1 MAGTDLALWRRVYRL
16 LRLSCCVVVLLTA
29 AGVAMASEYHGIL
42 SFNGLPVPGAT
53 VTVTQGGKK
62 LVTVTDS
69 QGFYSFPTLADGAA
83 NIDVE
88 MTGFSPIKQDVT
100 VTADGATAKLELKLM
115 SLEAIR
121 TAVKPVLSA
130 GVGVA
135 ATRSEPKKT
144 NETPKPQGDQ
154 AAAPAPPLLPDD
166 TVQRAVDGLVVN
178 GSVNNAA
185 TSQFSL
191 AQRFGNTASGKSRY
205 NFSLTLGVG
214 NSALSARSYSFT
226 GFDTPKPQTS
236 QIVGGFTV
244 QGPLKI
250 PHVLRNGPNI
260 GISYQRTQ
268 NSTAVTTPGLV
279 PDAAVRNGD
288 FSKEVNAQGQP
299 VQIYAPTTGLSAACL
314 SAGVT
319 PGAQF
324 AGNIIPAA
332 CISPQAKSL
341 LNLYPLPNFA
351 GNAQYNYQV
360 PLVTDLHSDALSST
374 ATKTVGRNN
383 QLSGTFGVTSTGQ
396 SSPNLLGFV
405 DSTNK
410 MGIATTINWAHT
422 FNAHTR
428 MQLGYQFSR
437 LSNRV
442 TPFFANLT
450 NVSGN
455 AGITGNLQDPTNWGP
470 PTLSFTS
477 ALAPLTDGVSAFN
490 RNETNGLTAKG
501 TWNHGPHNVSVGF
514 EFRRQEFNY
523 LTQANPRGTF
533 TFTGA
538 TTAGSAAGSGSD
550 VADFVLGIPGGSAI
564 AYGNADKY
572 LRQSV
577 YAAFLNDD
585 WRVSPQLT
593 INAGVRWEYGA
604 PVTETQNRLV
614 NLDVAAGYSAIA
626 PVVATNPKGTL
637 TGQVYPTSLMYPD
650 RSGFEPLV
658 GLSWRPIP
666 GSSMVVKAGYGLR
679 YDTSV
684 YQGLAIQMAQQ
695 APLSTSLTVQN
706 GPGCALTLANGFIPC
721 TATTAET
728 FGVDPNFR
736 VGYVNTWSLTVQR
749 DLPASLQ
756 MVATYMGIKGTR
768 GVQEFLPNTNAPGA
782 VNPCPSCPA
791 GFKYLTSTGN
801 STRESGSFQLRR
813 RLHSGFTASVLY
825 TYSKSIDDD
834 SALGGQGAAT
844 SAAATPGAAT
854 SGAATSAAA
863 TIAQDWRNL
872 SGERGL
878 STFDQ
883 RHLATMSLQYTTG
896 MGMAG
901 GSLMSGWKGRVYKEW
916 TILTLINVGSGLP
929 ETPSNPAALVSA
941 YSVARPDVTGA
952 PLYAAPAG
960 RFVNP
965 AAFAAAPAGQWGN
978 ARRDGII
985 GPNQFSLNATMLR
998 TFRMTPK
1005 LNLDVKIDGTN
1016 ALNHVT
1022 FTNLYTGIT
1031 STQFGLPSAANSM
1044 RVFQTSLRLRY

>member
-1 MAGTDLALWRRVYRL
+1 
-16 LRLSCCVVVLLTA
+16 
-29 AGVAMASEYHGIL
+29 MASEYHGTV

-62 LVTVTDS
+62 FVTVTDT
-69 QGFYSFPTLADGAA
+69 QGFYSFPTLADGVA

-88 MTGFSPIKQDVT
+88 MTGFSPIKQEVT
-100 VTADGATAKLELKLM
+100 VAADGATAKLELKLM
-115 SLEAIR
+115 SLDQIR

-130 GVGVA
+130 GVTVA

-144 NETPKPQGDQ
+144 SEVPKPQGDQ
-154 AAAPAPPLLPDD
+154 AASAAPPPVPDE
-166 TVQRAVDGLVVN
+166 TAQRAADGLVVN

-205 NFSLTLGVG
+205 SFGLNLSVG
-214 NSALSARSYSFT
+214 NSALSARSYSFS
-226 GFDTPKPQTS
+226 GFDTPKQETS
-236 QIVGGFTV
+236 QIVGGFTM

-250 PHVLRNGPNI
+250 PHVLRNGPNV

-268 NSTAVTTPGLV
+268 NSLAVTTPGLV

-288 FSKEVNAQGQP
+288 FSKEVTAQGQP
-299 VQIYAPTTGLSAACL
+299 VQIYAPAVGLSAACL

-341 LNLYPLPNFA
+341 LTLYPLPNFT
-351 GNAQYNYQV
+351 GNAQYNFQV
-360 PLVTDLHSDALSST
+360 PLVTDTHSDALSST

-383 QLSGTFGVTSTGQ
+383 QLTGTFGVTDTRL

-405 DSTNK
+405 DSTNT

-428 MQLGYQFSR
+428 MNLGYQFSR
-437 LSNRV
+437 LSNRL
-442 TPFFANLT
+442 TPFFANRT
-450 NVSGN
+450 NVSGI
-455 AGITGNLQDPTNWGP
+455 AGITGNLQDPNDWGP
-470 PTLSFTS
+470 PTLSFS
-477 ALAPLTDGVSAFN
+477 NGLAALTDGVNAFN
-490 RNETNGLTAKG
+490 RKETNGLTAKG
-501 TWNHGPHNVSVGF
+501 TWNHGPHNVTVGV

-523 LTQANPRGTF
+523 LQQANPRGTF
-533 TFTGA
+533 NFTGA
-538 TTAGSAAGSGSD
+538 VTAGSTAGSGSD

-564 AYGNADKY
+564 TYGNADKY

-577 YAAFLNDD
+577 YAAYVNDD

-593 INAGVRWEYGA
+593 INAGVRWEYGS

-626 PVVATNPKGTL
+626 PVVATNPQGRL

-650 RSGFEPLV
+650 KSGFQPQV

-666 GSSMVVKAGYGLR
+666 GSSMVIKAGYGLR
-679 YDTSV
+679 YDTGV
-684 YQGLAIQMAQQ
+684 YQGIAIQMAQQ
-695 APLSTSLTVQN
+695 APLATKSFTQQN
-706 GPGCALTLANGFIPC
+706 SVPCALTLADGFHQC
-721 TATTAET
+721 ASTTPNT
-728 FGVDPNFR
+728 FGVDPNYRIGF
-736 VGYVNTWSLTVQR
+736 VHTWNLVVQR
-749 DLPASLQ
+749 DLPGSLQ
-756 MVATYMGIKGTR
+756 MVATYLGNKGTR
-768 GVQEFLPNTNAPGA
+768 GVQEFFPNTNAPGA
-782 VNPCPSCPA
+782 ANPCPSCPI
-791 GFKYLTSTGN
+791 GFKYLTSTGD
-801 STRESGSFQLRR
+801 STRESGSLQLRR
-813 RLHSGFTASVLY
+813 RLHSGFTASLLY
-825 TYSKSIDDD
+825 TYSKSLDDD

-844 SAAATPGAAT
+844 A
-854 SGAATSAAA
+854 AAA

-878 STFDQ
+878 SSFDQ

-901 GSLMSGWKGRVYKEW
+901 GSLMSGWRGRVYKEW
-916 TILTLINVGSGLP
+916 TILTMINVGSGLP
-929 ETPSNPAALVSA
+929 ETPINSGVLVVGSSA
-941 YSVARPDVTGA
+941 SVRPDVTGA
-952 PLYAAPAG
+952 PLYATSGG

-965 AAFAAAPAGQWGN
+965 AAFAPAATGQWGN
-978 ARRDGII
+978 ARRNLII
-985 GPNQFSLNATMLR
+985 GPNQFSLNATMAR
-998 TFRMTPK
+998 TFRITPK
-1005 LNLDVKIDGTN
+1005 LNLEVTIIGTN

-1031 STQFGLPSAANSM
+1031 NPQFGLPSVANPM

>member
-1 MAGTDLALWRRVYRL
+1 MAGTELILWRRVYRS
-16 LRLSCCVVVLLTA
+16 LRLLCCVVVLLAA
-29 AGVAMASEYHGIL
+29 AGAAMASEYHGTV
-42 SFNGLPVPGAT
+42 SFNGLPVPGVT

-62 LVTVTDS
+62 FVTVTDT

-83 NIDVE
+83 SIQLE

-100 VTADGATAKLELKLM
+100 VTPDGATAKWELKLM
-115 SLEAIR
+115 SLEEIR

-130 GVGVA
+130 GIAVA

-144 NETPKPQGDQ
+144 SEAPKPTADQ
-154 AAAPAPPLLPDD
+154 PPAPPPPDE
-166 TVQRAVDGLVVN
+166 TVQRAADGLVVN

-205 NFSLTLGVG
+205 NFSLNLTVG
-214 NSALSARSYSFT
+214 NSALSARSYSFS
-226 GFDTPKPQTS
+226 GFENPKPETS
-236 QIVGGFTV
+236 QITGGFAV

-260 GISYQRTQ
+260 FIGYQRTQ
-268 NSTAVTTPGLV
+268 NSNATTPGGLV
-279 PDAAVRNGD
+279 PDAAVRTGD
-288 FSKEVNAQGQP
+288 FSHEENAQGQP
-299 VQIYAPTTGLSAACL
+299 VQLYAPATGLSPTCIA
-314 SAGVT
+314 AGVT
-319 PGAQF
+319 PGAPI
-324 AGNIIPAA
+324 AGNIIPTP
-332 CISPQAKSL
+332 CISSQATAL
-341 LNLYPLPNFA
+341 LKLYPLPNFT

-360 PLVTDLHSDALSST
+360 PLLTDTHQDSLSSN

-383 QLSGTFGVTSTGQ
+383 QLSGTFGVASTRS
-396 SSPNLLGFV
+396 SSPVNQLGYV
-405 DSTNK
+405 DATNTL
-410 MGIATTINWAHT
+410 GIATTITWAHT

-437 LSNRV
+437 QSNRA
-442 TPFFANLT
+442 TPFFANRT
-450 NVSGN
+450 NVSGD
-455 AGITGNLQDPTNWGP
+455 AGVTGNLQDPTNWGP
-470 PTLSFTS
+470 PTLSFSNGLT
-477 ALAPLTDGVSAFN
+477 PLTDGVSAFN
-490 RNETNGLTAKG
+490 RNETNGFTSRG
-501 TWNHGPHNVSVGF
+501 TWNHGQHNVAVGF

-538 TTAGSAAGSGSD
+538 VTAGSAAGSGSD
-550 VADFVLGIPGGSAI
+550 VADFMLGIPGASAI

-585 WRVSPQLT
+585 WRVNPQLT
-593 INAGVRWEYGA
+593 LNAGVRWEYGA
-604 PVTETQNRLV
+604 PVTELKNRLV
-614 NLDVAAGYSAIA
+614 NLDVTQGYSAIA

-637 TGQVYPTSLMYPD
+637 TGQVYPTSLMYAD
-650 RSGFEPLV
+650 RNGFEPQL

-684 YQGLAIQMAQQ
+684 YQGIAIQMAQQ
-695 APLSTSLTVQN
+695 APLATKSFTEQN
-706 GPGCALTLANGFIPC
+706 SATCALTLADGFHQC
-721 TATTAET
+721 AATTPNT
-728 FGVDPNFR
+728 FGVDPNYR
-736 VGYVNTWSLTVQR
+736 VGYVHTWNLVVQR

-756 MVATYMGIKGTR
+756 MVATYLGIKGTR

-782 VNPCPSCPA
+782 ANPCPSCPT

-801 STRESGSFQLRR
+801 STRESGSLQLRR

-825 TYSKSIDDD
+825 TYSKSLDDD

-844 SAAATPGAAT
+844 SAAAT
-854 SGAATSAAA
+854 
-863 TIAQDWRNL
+863 IAQDWRNL
-872 SGERGL
+872 NAERGL

-883 RHLATMSLQYTTG
+883 RNVASIFLQYTTG

-916 TILTLINVGSGLP
+916 TIQTQINVGSGLP
-929 ETPSNPAALVSA
+929 ETPVNSGELVGGYTA
-941 YSVARPDVTGA
+941 SVRPDVTGA

-965 AAFAAAPAGQWGN
+965 AAFAPAATGQWGN
-978 ARRDGII
+978 ARRDAII

-1005 LNLDVKIDGTN
+1005 LNLDVTIVGTN

-1031 STQFGLPSAANSM
+1031 STQFGLPSAANPM
-1044 RVFQTSLRLRY
+1044 RVLQATFRLRY

>member
-1 MAGTDLALWRRVYRL
+1 MAGTELILWRRVYRS
-16 LRLSCCVVVLLTA
+16 LRLLCCVVVLLAA
-29 AGVAMASEYHGIL
+29 AGAAMASEYHGIV
-42 SFNGLPVPGAT
+42 SFNGLPVPGVT

-62 LVTVTDS
+62 FVTVTDT

-83 NIDVE
+83 SIQLE
-88 MTGFSPIKQDVT
+88 MTGFSTIKQEVT
-100 VTADGATAKLELKLM
+100 VAPDGAMAKWELKLM
-115 SLEAIR
+115 SLEEIR
-121 TAVKPVLSA
+121 TAVKPVVSA
-130 GVGVA
+130 GIAVA

-144 NETPKPQGDQ
+144 SEAPKPAADQ
-154 AAAPAPPLLPDD
+154 PPAAPPPDE
-166 TVQRAVDGLVVN
+166 TVQRAADGLVVN

-185 TSQFSL
+185 TSQFSM

-205 NFSLTLGVG
+205 NFSLYLTVG
-214 NSALSARSYSFT
+214 NSALSAKSYSFS
-226 GFDTPKPQTS
+226 GFDTPKPETS
-236 QIVGGFTV
+236 QITGGFAV
-244 QGPLKI
+244 QGPIKI
-250 PHVLRNGPNI
+250 PHLLRNGPNTFI
-260 GISYQRTQ
+260 QYTRTE
-268 NSTAVTTPGLV
+268 NTTATTTAGLV
-279 PDAAVRNGD
+279 PDAAVRVGD
-288 FSKEVNAQGQP
+288 FSNEKNAQGQP
-299 VQIYAPTTGLSAACL
+299 VQLYAPTTGLSPACI

-319 PGAQF
+319 PGSPI
-324 AGNIIPAA
+324 AGNIIPTA
-332 CISPQAKSL
+332 CISSQATAL

-360 PLVTDLHSDALSST
+360 PLVTDTHADAFNSN
-374 ATKTVGRNN
+374 ATKTIGRNN
-383 QLSGTFGVTSTGQ
+383 QLTGNFGMTSTRS
-396 SSPNLLGFV
+396 SSPVNLLGYV
-405 DSTNK
+405 DATNTL
-410 MGIATTINWAHT
+410 GIATNINWAHT

-428 MQLGYQFSR
+428 MQLGYQFNR
-437 LSNRV
+437 QSNRL
-442 TPFFANLT
+442 TPYFANKT
-450 NVSGN
+450 NVSGD
-455 AGITGNLQDPTNWGP
+455 AGISGNLQNDPTYWGP
-470 PTLSFTS
+470 PTLNFSNGLTS
-477 ALAPLTDGVSAFN
+477 LTDGQSAFN
-490 RNETNGLTAKG
+490 RNETNGFTSRG
-501 TWNHGPHNVSVGF
+501 TWNHGPHNVTVGF

-533 TFTGA
+533 SFKGAA
-538 TTAGSAAGSGSD
+538 TTGSATGSGSD
-550 VADFVLGIPGGSAI
+550 VADFMLGIPDGSAI

-577 YAAFLNDD
+577 YAAYLNDD

-593 INAGVRWEYGA
+593 VNAGVRWEYGA
-604 PVTETQNRLV
+604 PATETQNRLV
-614 NLDVAAGYSAIA
+614 NLDVAPGYTAIK
-626 PVVATNPKGTL
+626 PVVATNPTGPL
-637 TGQVYPTSLMYPD
+637 TGQIYPTSLIYPD
-650 RSGFEPLV
+650 KNGFEPQI

-666 GSSMVVKAGYGLR
+666 GSSMVIKAGYGLR

-721 TATTAET
+721 SATTPET

-736 VGYVNTWSLTVQR
+736 VGYVNTWNLVMQR
-749 DLPASLQ
+749 DLPGSLQ
-756 MVATYMGIKGTR
+756 MVATYLGIKGTR

-782 VNPCPSCPA
+782 ANPCPSCPT

-801 STRESGSFQLRR
+801 STREAGSLQLRR

-844 SAAATPGAAT
+844 SGAA
-854 SGAATSAAA
+854 S
-863 TIAQDWRNL
+863 IAQDWRNL

-883 RHLATMSLQYTTG
+883 RNVASIFLQYTTG

-916 TILTLINVGSGLP
+916 TINTQINVGSGLP
-929 ETPSNPAALVSA
+929 ETPINSAVLVSG
-941 YSVARPDVTGA
+941 YSAFVRPDVTGA
-952 PLYAAPAG
+952 PLYNAPAG

-965 AAFAAAPAGQWGN
+965 AAFAAAPTGQFGD
-978 ARRDGII
+978 ARRDAII

-1005 LNLDVKIDGTN
+1005 LNLDVTIAATN

-1031 STQFGLPSAANSM
+1031 STQFGLPSAANPM
-1044 RVFQTSLRLRY
+1044 RVLQATFRLRY